1 MYKCFQCWRRERRPS
16 EKLREHVQ
24 GQGGPKVCIVLWEP
38 GVLWL
43 NQSRVVIGEARKLAG
58 GIRRGN
64 NYHAKKSGFILMVV
78 VSSPRL
84 SGVSRGQNDSVY
96 DSEG

>member
-16 EKLREHVQ
+16 EKLGEHAQ
-24 GQGGPKVCIVLWEP
+24 GQGGPKVCVVLWEP

-43 NQSRVVIGEARKLAG
+43 NQSRVVTGEARKLAR
-58 GIRRGN
+58 GIIRGN

-78 VSSPRL
+78 VSSLRL